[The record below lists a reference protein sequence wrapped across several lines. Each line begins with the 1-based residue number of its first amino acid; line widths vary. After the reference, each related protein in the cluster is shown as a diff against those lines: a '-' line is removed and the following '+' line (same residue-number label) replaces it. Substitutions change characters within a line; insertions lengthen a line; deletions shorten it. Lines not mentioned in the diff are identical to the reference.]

1 MKVMLIILAILV
13 VSGMGTQRIVMDTT
27 ITADTLEFIKY
38 DTLIIKRTINDTSFV
53 VKEDTLKAIVEP
65 VKKKKK

>member
-1 MKVMLIILAILV
+1 MLIILAILV